1 MKLAG
6 TLFCYNAVSQD
17 YCVKESIISL
27 SRLCDHVFVVDAGST
42 DSTQFEIANLDIDNM
57 TFIILSNKDW
67 QKQKGREK
75 LNYFTNIAIEAAEKA
90 GYEWQINLQAD
101 EIIHE
106 KSYDAI
112 RKAIEEDC
120 SSYMCRRINLW
131 KSPYLQLNVTQDR
144 LPCSENIIRLTKT
157 KFRSVGDAESIGV
170 DYVDFKYL
178 NDIRI
183 YHMGFVR
190 KRDIMKY
197 KAIHIQEEIFG
208 LEHDKKLDGIDYF
221 EPDRWFTKEDLKP
234 IDEPLP
240 AIIKDWAK
248 KRVYK

>member
-17 YCVKESIISL
+17 YCIKESIISL
-27 SRLCDHVFVVDAGST
+27 SKCCDHIFVVDAGST
-42 DSTQFEIANLDIDNM
+42 DSTQFEIANLGIDNM
-57 TFIILSNKDW
+57 TFIIRDNKEW
-67 QKQKGREK
+67 QEQKGKEK
-75 LNYFTNIAIEAAEKA
+75 LSYFTNIAIQAAEEA

-106 KSYDAI
+106 KSYNAIRDAI
-112 RKAIEEDC
+112 KYDC
-120 SSYMCRRINLW
+120 EAFLCSRINLW
-131 KSPYLQLNVTQDR
+131 ESPYLQLNVEYNR
-144 LPCSENIIRLTKT
+144 LPCRNEITRLAKT
-157 KFRSVGDAESIGV
+157 IYRSYGDGEDIGV
-170 DYVDFKYL
+170 YGSNYNYL

-190 KRDIMKY
+190 KRDIMKK
-197 KAIHIQEEIFG
+197 KAIHIQEEVFG

-221 EPDRWFTKEDLKP
+221 EPSRWFTKKDLKL

-240 AIIKDWAK
+240 LVIKKWAK
-248 KRVYK
+248 ERVYK